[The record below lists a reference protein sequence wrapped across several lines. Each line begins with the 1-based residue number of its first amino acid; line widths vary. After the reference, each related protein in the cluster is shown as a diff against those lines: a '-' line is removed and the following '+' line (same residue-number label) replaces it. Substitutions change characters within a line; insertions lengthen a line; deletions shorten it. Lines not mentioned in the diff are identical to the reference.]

1 MADQAQTLQEYW
13 TKLRDVVQV
22 QNSGVITDA
31 ICMELARKIL
41 SDCFRDSSIERSI
54 LLWWF
59 ERSVLEIRNRI
70 FAHSY
75 QPQHAH
81 LQMLTPLTIQGI
93 NQIVINC
100 GLSVR
105 TQLCSDS
112 KNATQVKHHAITY
125 LSRQNDAGQPGSASQ
140 QALQAVSRMEPDAIG
155 KLLDKKPH
163 IYLQAAAV
171 MMCFLRDDM
180 PGISRCLLPTQQSFE
195 DRYANV
201 IIRDNSRLLDCFP
214 HEKRNLYFTCNL
226 MRIAYQFI
234 PAQRGKG
241 LYVYGCIYTC
251 SSCLSHPVV
260 KYRPV
265 YDVDH
270 TAR

>member
-1 MADQAQTLQEYW
+1 MTSTADQAQSLQEYW
-13 TKLRDVVQV
+13 MRLRDVVRA

-31 ICMELARKIL
+31 ICNEITRKIL
-41 SDCFRDSSIERSI
+41 TECFRDSNSIERPI

-75 QPQHAH
+75 LPQHTH
-81 LQMLTPLTIQGI
+81 FQMLTPLTIQGI

-112 KNATQVKHHAITY
+112 KNAIQVKQHAAAY
-125 LSRQNDAGQPGSASQ
+125 LSRQNDASQ
-140 QALQAVSRMEPDAIG
+140 TDSTSYQAFQTISRMEPDAIG

-163 IYLQAAAV
+163 ILLQAAAV

-201 IIRDNSRLLDCFP
+201 IIRDNSRLLECFA

-241 LYVYGCIYTC
+241 
-251 SSCLSHPVV
+251 
-260 KYRPV
+260 
-265 YDVDH
+265 
-270 TAR
+270 